1 MRGKRRSSS
10 EQQEQTEA
18 DEGQDQP
25 EAPPT
30 LPTLEQAANQ
40 QGVYLFIGVIYEE
53 LHNDIFLIWTG

>member
-1 MRGKRRSSS
+1 MEEKRGQRRSSS

-30 LPTLEQAANQ
+30 LTTLEQPGNQ
-40 QGVYLFIGVIYEE
+40 Q
-53 LHNDIFLIWTG
+53 DD